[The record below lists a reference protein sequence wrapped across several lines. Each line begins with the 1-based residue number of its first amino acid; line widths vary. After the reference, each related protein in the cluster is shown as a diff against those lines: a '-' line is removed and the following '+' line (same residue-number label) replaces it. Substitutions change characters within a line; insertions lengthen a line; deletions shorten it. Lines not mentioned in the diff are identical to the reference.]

1 MTPSTGSAPFSDPNF
16 ARQASAK
23 AAEARAAKA
32 ALPAE
37 ERALRK
43 LETAA
48 EQLTAALLDAAL
60 GRGTFATLSPADRLK
75 ATIKAL
81 EYSVGRPSPQ
91 GKPADD
97 TKDVPTADKLFG

>member
-1 MTPSTGSAPFSDPNF
+1 MADTRPAPPFADPNF
-16 ARQASAK
+16 AREASAK

-48 EQLTAALLDAAL
+48 DQLTGALLDAAL
-60 GRGTFATLSPADRLK
+60 GRGSFAALSPADRLK

-91 GKPADD
+91 GKAAED